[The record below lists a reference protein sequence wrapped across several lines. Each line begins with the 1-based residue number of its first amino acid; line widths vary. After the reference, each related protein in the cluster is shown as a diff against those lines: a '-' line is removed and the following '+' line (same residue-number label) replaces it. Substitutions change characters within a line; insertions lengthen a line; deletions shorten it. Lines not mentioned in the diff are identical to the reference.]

1 MGLIGI
7 IHPKTNW
14 QPRNVSKMNEL
25 NNILYVVYVALDMYS
40 L

>member
-1 MGLIGI
+1 MGLMGI

-14 QPRNVSKMNEL
+14 QSRNVSTMNEL
-25 NNILYVVYVALDMYS
+25 NNILYVVYVALDTYS